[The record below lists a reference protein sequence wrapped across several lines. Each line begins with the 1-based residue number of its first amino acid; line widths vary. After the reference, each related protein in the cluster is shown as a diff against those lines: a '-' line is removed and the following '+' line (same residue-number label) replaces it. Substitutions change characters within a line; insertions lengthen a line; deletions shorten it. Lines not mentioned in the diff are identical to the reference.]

1 MIKYKLLLVILFSTS
16 FLFSFAQEEF
26 KFPYPEPYAEPDVS
40 GNPTKPLSE
49 KKFGYYNL
57 TKKDGEFKLIIG
69 FSYDEARQFSKI
81 TGYATARIDN
91 GWGIIN
97 VDGSPL
103 VPFIYD
109 KIEGP
114 NELGYY
120 IICLEN
126 KWGILDKSGQIT
138 VGCQYDNMSDL
149 YDGWYEVSKDDN
161 WGYVHWSGAYAS
173 SYSEYE
179 KKKQR
184 LDK

>member
-1 MIKYKLLLVILFSTS
+1 MQYKLLFVTLFSIS
-16 FLFSFAQEEF
+16 FLFSFAQEEY
-26 KFPYPEPYAEPDVS
+26 KFTYPEPYAEPDVP
-40 GNPTKPLSE
+40 GKPTKSLSE

-57 TKKDGEFKLIIG
+57 TKKGGEFKLILDYC
-69 FSYDEARQFSKI
+69 YDEARQFSKI
-81 TGYATARIDN
+81 TGYATARIGN

-97 VDGSPL
+97 VDGSHL

-109 KIEGP
+109 MIDGP

-120 IICLEN
+120 MIRLED

-138 VGCQYDNMSDL
+138 VSCQYDNMSDL
-149 YDGWYEVSKDDN
+149 YDGWYEVSKNDN

-179 KKKQR
+179 KKKQT